1 MLRRF
6 SLVVAFAFAAACAP
20 SAPDRGEPQGNDC
33 SGADTSTD
41 VNNCGSCHHVCG
53 GGETCSNGSCVAENC
68 SPGAM
73 EACYSGSTGSEGVG
87 ACKGGMRSC
96 TPAGFWGVCEGEVVP
111 QLEVCGNSVDD
122 NCNGTTDED
131 VDQDGDGF
139 TTCQGDCCD
148 NTSECSQP
156 ALVNPGAFEAA
167 GNQVDDDCDGQID
180 NSAATM
186 CDTGLASNATS
197 GMEYAKAMDLCQ
209 TATMSDRKWGV
220 ISATWS
226 GADGMGTVNPLACS
240 IRPAFGTNVTPRAGA
255 ALFEIATGNA
265 ADSNDTMPSMSA
277 WEASDMSRSSG
288 YPADFL
294 AAHGGQLPNAP
305 GCPPPSGG
313 TANDPVMLTLKVRVP
328 TNAQSFSLST
338 NFFTAEYPEWVCT
351 AYNDFFVVLL
361 DSSWNGTPANPGD
374 KNLAV
379 YTAPNGS
386 KYPVGVNLATG
397 STGLFSEC
405 QNAQTGCG
413 DILGT
418 HGNNTSCTA
427 TTQLAGTGLD
437 AQTTDLC
444 NSSTLSGGGTGWLT
458 TSGNVKGG
466 EIMTLR
472 IAIWDTSDHVYS
484 SLAAIDNFQ
493 WAVTA
498 ADPGTVV
505 N

>member
-1 MLRRF
+1 MLRR
-6 SLVVAFAFAAACAP
+6 LAVVVALAVVSACAP
-20 SAPDRGEPQGNDC
+20 SAPDRPPSGDC
-33 SGADTSTD
+33 SGADTNTD
-41 VNNCGSCHHVCG
+41 VDNCGSCHHACG
-53 GGETCSNGSCVAENC
+53 DGESCTNGSCVAASC
-68 SPGAM
+68 TPGTM
-73 EACYSGSTGSEGVG
+73 EACYSGTTGTEGMG
-87 ACKGGMRSC
+87 ACRGGMRSC
-96 TPAGFWGVCEGEVVP
+96 TPAGYWGLCEGEVVP
-111 QLEVCGNSVDD
+111 QIEVCGNSIDD

-167 GNQVDDDCDGQID
+167 GNSVDDDCDGQID
-180 NSAATM
+180 NTAATM
-186 CDTGLASNATS
+186 CDTGLASNAMS

-209 TATMSDRKWGV
+209 TATMNDRKWGV

-226 GADGMGTVNPLACS
+226 LADGTGQVNNQACS
-240 IRPAFGTNVTPRAGA
+240 IRTSFGTNVTPQAGA
-255 ALFEIATGNA
+255 SLFEIATGNA
-265 ADSNDTMPSMSA
+265 ADANDSSPGSSDWTV
-277 WEASDMSRSSG
+277 SDMGKQSG

-294 AAHGGQLPNAP
+294 AAHGGALPNAP
-305 GCPPPSGG
+305 GCPEPSGN

-361 DSSWNGTPANPGD
+361 DSSWSGTPANPSD

-397 STGLFSEC
+397 STGLFSQC

-413 DILGT
+413 DILGM
-418 HGNNTSCTA
+418 HGNNTSCNA

-437 AQTTDLC
+437 ANTSDLC
-444 NSSTLSGGGTGWLT
+444 NNSTMQGGGTGWLV

-466 EIMTLR
+466 EVMTLR

-493 WAVTA
+493 WSVTA
-498 ADPGTVV
+498 ADPGTAIP
-505 N
+505 